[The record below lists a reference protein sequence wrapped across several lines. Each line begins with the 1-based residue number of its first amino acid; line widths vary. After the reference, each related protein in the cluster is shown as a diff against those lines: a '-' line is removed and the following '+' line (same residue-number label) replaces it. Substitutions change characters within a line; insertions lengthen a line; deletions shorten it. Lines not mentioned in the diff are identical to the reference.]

1 MKWFDR
7 WMYGKVRDMWD
18 NRHKYEA
25 QIEEADYKNR
35 IASKMSGLQMGT
47 AMVERGRAEG
57 ENRISFELTSA
68 VGGRILN
75 VRHYDER
82 KDRHDSQTYVI
93 PSGEDV
99 GERVAKIINLELF
112 KQ

>member
-1 MKWFDR
+1 MKWLDR
-7 WMYGKVRDMWD
+7 LLARSVKRGLESQ
-18 NRHKYEA
+18 KYE
-25 QIEEADYKNR
+25 EEKDYKEAR
-35 IASKMSGLQMGT
+35 AIKMIGAQ
-47 AMVERGRAEG
+47 AMVERSRPEG
-57 ENRISFELTSA
+57 ENRITFELSSA

-82 KDRHDSQTYVI
+82 KDRHDTQTYVI
-93 PSGEDV
+93 PSGDDV

>member
-1 MKWFDR
+1 MKWFDK
-7 WMYGKVRDMWD
+7 WFYKQAKKAWE
-18 NRHKYEA
+18 NKNQYE
-25 QIEEADYKNR
+25 EELAVQMKER
-35 IASKMSGLQMGT
+35 ASIKGLNMAT
-47 AMVERGRAEG
+47 AMVERSRAEG
-57 ENRISFELTSA
+57 ENRVSFELTSA

-82 KDRHDSQTYVI
+82 KDRHESQTYVI

>member
-7 WMYGKVRDMWD
+7 WFYKQAKKAWENKSR
-18 NRHKYEA
+18 YEA
-25 QIEEADYKNR
+25 EAEVQMKER
-35 IASKMSGLQMGT
+35 ASIKMSGLQMGT
-47 AMVERGRAEG
+47 AMVERSRAEG

-82 KDRHDSQTYVI
+82 KDRHESQTYVI

>member
-7 WMYGKVRDMWD
+7 WFYKQAKKAWENKSRYDM
-18 NRHKYEA
+18 
-25 QIEEADYKNR
+25 EEESNMIGAKQR
-35 IASKMSGLQMGT
+35 AISMGT
-47 AMVERGRAEG
+47 AMVERSRAEG
-57 ENRISFELTSA
+57 EGRITFELSNA
-68 VGGRILN
+68 VGGKILN
-75 VRHYDER
+75 VRHYDDR

-99 GERVAKIINLELF
+99 GERVAKIINLEMF

>member
-1 MKWFDR
+1 MKWLDK
-7 WMYGKVRDMWD
+7 WVYKQVKKAWANK
-18 NRHKYEA
+18 NRFEE
-25 QIEEADYKNR
+25 EEAVQMKEK
-35 IASKMSGLQMGT
+35 ASRNMAGLQIGT
-47 AMVERGRAEG
+47 AMVERSRAEG

-82 KDRHDSQTYVI
+82 KDRHESQTYVI
-93 PSGEDV
+93 PSGEDI

>member
-1 MKWFDR
+1 MKWFDKWFYQQAKKAWENKSR
-7 WMYGKVRDMWD
+7 F
-18 NRHKYEA
+18 EA
-25 QIEEADYKNR
+25 EAEVQMKER
-35 IASKMSGLQMGT
+35 ASIKMSGLQI
-47 AMVERGRAEG
+47 ERSRAEG

-82 KDRHDSQTYVI
+82 KDRHESQTYVI